1 MTKKIIT
8 DYFSHSERKFGFLFA
23 LLFEGLSVYAYYKSW
38 HQTAVAASSVMGGM
52 ILLFSFFSP
61 QCLAPFN
68 KAWIWLG
75 QAMGRIV
82 SPIVLGII
90 FFLLITP
97 TAIAGRLLGRDE
109 LRMKKHNVISYWIN
123 RAPSGPAPD
132 SFKNQ
137 F

>member
-1 MTKKIIT
+1 MKST
-8 DYFSHSERKFGFLFA
+8 DHVPHSERKFGFLFA
-23 LLFEGLSVYAYYKSW
+23 LIFGGLSVYAYYRSW
-38 HQTAVAASSVMGGM
+38 HQTAVVTSSVMGG
-52 ILLFSFFSP
+52 IVLLLALFSP
-61 QCLAPFN
+61 QALAPFN
-68 KAWIWLG
+68 KAWFWLG

-109 LRMKKHNVISYWIN
+109 LRMKKHNVDSYWIN
-123 RAPSGPAPD
+123 RTPSGPAPV

>member
-1 MTKKIIT
+1 MKST
-8 DYFSHSERKFGFLFA
+8 DHAPPSERKFGFLFA
-23 LLFEGLSVYAYYKSW
+23 LIFGGLSVYAYYRSW
-38 HQTAVAASSVMGGM
+38 HQTAVVASSVMGGM
-52 ILLFSFFSP
+52 VLLLALYSP
-61 QCLAPFN
+61 QALAPFN
-68 KAWIWLG
+68 KAWFWLG

-97 TAIAGRLLGRDE
+97 TAIAARLLGRDE
-109 LRMKKHNVISYWIN
+109 LRMKKHNVDSFWIN
-123 RAPSGPAPD
+123 RTPSGLAPD